1 MENFEIIDYSEKS
14 IAVVGDR
21 GDMKEIG
28 IFLGVCL
35 LIIGGCLADS
45 VTILPTLISVAVG
58 GSLIVISNNKEDNM
72 NEKNQT
78 K

>member
-1 MENFEIIDYSEKS
+1 
-14 IAVVGDR
+14 
-21 GDMKEIG
+21 MKEIG

-45 VTILPTLISVAVG
+45 VTILPTLISVVVG
-58 GSLIVISNNKEDNM
+58 GSLIVMANKEDNM
-72 NEKNQT
+72 NKKNQT

>member
-1 MENFEIIDYSEKS
+1 
-14 IAVVGDR
+14 
-21 GDMKEIG
+21 MKNIE

-35 LIIGGCLADS
+35 LVIGGCLADS

-58 GSLIVISNNKEDNM
+58 GSLIVMANKEDNM

>member
-1 MENFEIIDYSEKS
+1 
-14 IAVVGDR
+14 
-21 GDMKEIG
+21 MKEIG

-58 GSLIVISNNKEDNM
+58 GSLIVMANNTKENM
-72 NEKNQT
+72 NKKIHKKWNR
-78 K
+78 KIF

>member
-1 MENFEIIDYSEKS
+1 
-14 IAVVGDR
+14 
-21 GDMKEIG
+21 MKEIG

-45 VTILPTLISVAVG
+45 ETILPTLISVAVG
-58 GSLIVISNNKEDNM
+58 GSLIVMANKEDNI

>member
-1 MENFEIIDYSEKS
+1 
-14 IAVVGDR
+14 
-21 GDMKEIG
+21 MKEIG

-45 VTILPTLISVAVG
+45 VTILPTLISVVVG
-58 GSLIVISNNKEDNM
+58 GSLIVMANKEDNI

>member
-1 MENFEIIDYSEKS
+1 
-14 IAVVGDR
+14 
-21 GDMKEIG
+21 MKEIG

-45 VTILPTLISVAVG
+45 ETILPTLISVAVG

>member
-1 MENFEIIDYSEKS
+1 
-14 IAVVGDR
+14 
-21 GDMKEIG
+21 MKEIG

-35 LIIGGCLADS
+35 LVIGGCLADS

-58 GSLIVISNNKEDNM
+58 GILIVMSNKEEE
-72 NEKNQT
+72 NEQKEHNIKNNT

>member
-1 MENFEIIDYSEKS
+1 
-14 IAVVGDR
+14 
-21 GDMKEIG
+21 MKEIG

-45 VTILPTLISVAVG
+45 ETILPTLISVAVG
-58 GSLIVISNNKEDNM
+58 GRLIVMANKQDNI
-72 NEKNQT
+72 NKKNQT

>member
-1 MENFEIIDYSEKS
+1 
-14 IAVVGDR
+14 
-21 GDMKEIG
+21 MKTINIYLG
-28 IFLGVCL
+28 ICL

-58 GSLIVISNNKEDNM
+58 GSLIVMANKEDNM

>member
-1 MENFEIIDYSEKS
+1 
-14 IAVVGDR
+14 
-21 GDMKEIG
+21 MKTINIYLG
-28 IFLGVCL
+28 ICL

-45 VTILPTLISVAVG
+45 ETILPTLISVVVG
-58 GSLIVISNNKEDNM
+58 GSLIVMANKEDNM

>member
-1 MENFEIIDYSEKS
+1 
-14 IAVVGDR
+14 
-21 GDMKEIG
+21 MKNIE

-45 VTILPTLISVAVG
+45 ATILPTLISVAVG
-58 GSLIVISNNKEDNM
+58 GSLIVMANKEDNI
-72 NEKNQT
+72 NKKNQT

>member
-1 MENFEIIDYSEKS
+1 
-14 IAVVGDR
+14 
-21 GDMKEIG
+21 MKKIT

-45 VTILPTLISVAVG
+45 VTIIPTLISVVVG
-58 GSLIVISNNKEDNM
+58 GSLILISNNKEENT

>member
-1 MENFEIIDYSEKS
+1 
-14 IAVVGDR
+14 
-21 GDMKEIG
+21 MKEIG

-58 GSLIVISNNKEDNM
+58 GILIVMANNKEE
-72 NEKNQT
+72 NENK
-78 K
+78 KIHKKKA